1 METAI
6 QVFNNPQFGEIRTIR
21 DVDGNF
27 LFVGK
32 DVAKA
37 LGYSNP
43 RGAIREHV
51 DQEDRVKLGE
61 QNAPHNPK
69 DRERFVPHRL
79 KPNTVIINE
88 SGLYSLIL
96 SSKLPQAKQFKRW
109 VTSEVLPA
117 LRRTGAYAVPNP
129 AVTDSTEHLLT
140 ELRESRKQDADKL
153 LRKHV
158 NAFNKR
164 LREYVTEGRYFLG
177 PAYGPLSR
185 EQSGIVLPPGMSFE
199 QSLKSLFGQLDE
211 AFLAFYSLNHGI
223 ANGETALQKRL
234 EAMREQISLLGK
246 LAGVI

>member
-6 QVFNNPQFGEIRTIR
+6 QVFNNPQFGEIRGMYDENGQI
-21 DVDGNF
+21 F
-27 LFVGK
+27 FVGK

-37 LGYSNP
+37 LGYSAP
-43 RGAIREHV
+43 RNALKAHV
-51 DQEDRVKLGE
+51 DAEDKTT
-61 QNAPHNPK
+61 APIQCGATQTHA
-69 DRERFVPHRL
+69 
-79 KPNTVIINE
+79 VIINE

-96 SSKLPQAKQFKRW
+96 SSKLPQAKAFKRW

-129 AVTDSTEHLLT
+129 AVTDSTEHLLA
-140 ELRESRKQDADKL
+140 ELRDSRTQDADKL
-153 LRKHV
+153 LRKQV

-164 LREYVTEGRYFLG
+164 LREYVTDGRYFLG
-177 PAYGPLSR
+177 HTYGPLSR
-185 EQSGIVLPPGMSFE
+185 EQSGIVLPPGISFE
-199 QSLKSLFGQLDE
+199 QALKSLFAQLDE

-223 ANGETALQKRL
+223 AKGETAMQMRL

>member
-6 QVFNNPQFGEIRTIR
+6 QVFNNPQFGEIRGMYDENGQI
-21 DVDGNF
+21 F
-27 LFVGK
+27 FVGK

-37 LGYSNP
+37 LGYSAP
-43 RGAIREHV
+43 RNAIKTHV
-51 DQEDRVKLGE
+51 DRDDALKQCLMDARGRE
-61 QNAPHNPK
+61 QMTT
-69 DRERFVPHRL
+69 L
-79 KPNTVIINE
+79 INE

-96 SSKLPQAKQFKRW
+96 SSKLPQAKAFKRW

-117 LRRTGAYAVPNP
+117 IRRTGAYAVPNP
-129 AVTDSTEHLLT
+129 AVTDSTEHLLA

-177 PAYGPLSR
+177 HTYGPLSR
-185 EQSGIVLPPGMSFE
+185 EQSGIVLPPGISFE
-199 QSLKSLFGQLDE
+199 QALKSLFAQLDE

-223 ANGETALQKRL
+223 AKGETAMQMRL